1 MNGGYSYKG
10 SVMLTIFIELRND
23 WGIKEVRKYKTTK
36 YPKIAQHI
44 MNKFPRGFV
53 TCAEGTVIYQK
64 GF

>member
-1 MNGGYSYKG
+1 
-10 SVMLTIFIELRND
+10 MLTIFIELRND